1 VKIHTIVYSTYIP
14 QMDLEKDILV
24 DMADGMLNDVV
35 SSRAYEWVF
44 KRYDMLFKDKVKT
57 RITYPIPLTF

>member
-1 VKIHTIVYSTYIP
+1 
-14 QMDLEKDILV
+14 MDLEKDILR

-44 KRYDMLFKDKVKT
+44 KRYDVLFKDKVKT
-57 RITYPIPLTF
+57 RITYPIPLIF

>member
-1 VKIHTIVYSTYIP
+1 
-14 QMDLEKDILV
+14 MDLEKDILK

-44 KRYDMLFKDKVKT
+44 KRYDVLFKDKVKNSNYVFKF
-57 RITYPIPLTF
+57 I

>member
-1 VKIHTIVYSTYIP
+1 
-14 QMDLEKDILV
+14 MDLEKDILK

-44 KRYDMLFKDKVKT
+44 KRYDVLFKDKVK
-57 RITYPIPLTF
+57 ILIMYSNLLIS